1 MKKILT
7 AICVAAATLTVCND
21 NFLEK
26 YPLTDLTEEN
36 AFKEYDNFK
45 AFINPCYA
53 MFTNTTIAI

>member
-7 AICVAAATLTVCND
+7 AICVAATTLTACND

-45 AFINPCYA
+45 AFMRFIRH
-53 MFTNTTIAI
+53 FE